1 MKKKLFQNYE
11 YEFDKNEKKVLI
23 SFSKQAAKQ
32 MESDDRYIREAKI
45 FNSILKKLDETQDK
59 VKFTKE
65 EKTKLTFQL
74 SENLKYLQKKVDNSW
89 FLKKWFFRNMLNQ
102 YKNILSIFSN

>member
-11 YEFDKNEKKVLI
+11 YEFDKNELKVLS

-32 MESDDRYIREAKI
+32 MATDERLVREEKV
-45 FNSILKKLDETQDK
+45 FNSISKKLDEYVDK

-65 EKTKLTFQL
+65 EKTKLTLQL
-74 SENLKYLQKKVDNSW
+74 SENVKHLQNKADGAW
-89 FLKKWFFRNMLNQ
+89 FLTKWFYKNMLNQ
-102 YKNILSIFSN
+102 YKSILELFNN

>member
-11 YEFDKNEKKVLI
+11 YEFDKNELKVLS

-32 MESDDRYIREAKI
+32 MDSDDRLVRETRV
-45 FNSILKKLDETQDK
+45 FNSIVSKLDEYVDK

-65 EKTKLTFQL
+65 EKTILTFQL
-74 SENLKYLQKKVDNSW
+74 SENIKHLQKKADSAW
-89 FLKKWFFRNMLNQ
+89 FLTKWFYKNMLNQ
-102 YKNILSIFSN
+102 YKNILELFHN